1 MSSDLTPGQRS
12 LLETTLRLRHEELER
27 LLKDQQGGLSRV
39 EHARELLTV
48 DSDDVKH
55 REAAREL
62 DLQRAERAR
71 SELSEVGAALGRM
84 QDGDYGQCEDC
95 DAAIAYDRLKIEPWA
110 RRCIACESR
119 REREAQ
125 ARR

>member
-1 MSSDLTPGQRS
+1 MGSHLTPGQRA

-27 LLKDQQGGLSRV
+27 LLQEQQGGLSRV
-39 EHARELLTV
+39 EHARELLTE

-62 DLQRAERAR
+62 DLGRAERAR
-71 SELSEVGAALGRM
+71 AELSEVGAALVRLQEGR
-84 QDGDYGQCEDC
+84 YGRCEDC
-95 DAAIAYDRLKIEPWA
+95 EGDIAYDRLKIEPWA
-110 RRCIACESR
+110 RLCIECGSA
-119 REREAQ
+119 RER